1 MTDRKKS
8 IKYKFSNYAK
18 YFIKE
23 IIPVTIGI
31 LIALYINNWNENRKN
46 TNYINQISSSIDK
59 ELNETNEDIIDNI
72 EIQKSLIDTLDFYEK
87 NSKISILIAVKKAK
101 GIHMPKI
108 KINSWKAISN
118 TKIELM
124 SYNKVSA
131 LANIEEQK
139 EILNT
144 KIENLMKFIYSNTK
158 ETGIDKKQLLKLMM
172 QDIISTEK
180 TVQNEIYR
188 IKRK

>member
-1 MTDRKKS
+1 MTAQKKS
-8 IKYKFSNYAK
+8 IKHKFSNYAK
-18 YFIKE
+18 YLIKE

-31 LIALYINNWNENRKN
+31 LIALYINNWNENQKN

-59 ELNETNEDIIDNI
+59 ELNETNEDIIDHI

-87 NSKISILIAVKKAK
+87 NTKISILIAVKKAR

-108 KINSWKAISN
+108 RINSWKAISN

-124 SYNKVSA
+124 SYEKVSA

-139 EILNT
+139 KILNT
-144 KIENLMKFIYSNTK
+144 KIENLMNFIYSNTK

-180 TVQNEIYR
+180 TIQNEINR
-188 IKRK
+188 IIKK

>member
-1 MTDRKKS
+1 MTDQKKS
-8 IKYKFSNYAK
+8 IKHKFSNYAK
-18 YFIKE
+18 YLIKE

-59 ELNETNEDIIDNI
+59 ELNETNEDIIDHI

-87 NSKISILIAVKKAK
+87 NTKTSILIAVKKAR

-124 SYNKVSA
+124 SYEKVSA

-139 EILNT
+139 KILNT
-144 KIENLMKFIYSNTK
+144 KIENLMNFIYSNIK

-180 TVQNEIYR
+180 TIQNEINR
-188 IKRK
+188 IISK

>member
-8 IKYKFSNYAK
+8 IQYKFSNYAK
-18 YFIKE
+18 YLIKE

-59 ELNETNEDIIDNI
+59 ELNETNEDIIDHI

-87 NSKISILIAVKKAK
+87 NTKISILIAVKKAK

-124 SYNKVSA
+124 SYEKVSA

-139 EILNT
+139 KILNT
-144 KIENLMKFIYSNTK
+144 KIENLMNFIYSNTK

-180 TVQNEIYR
+180 TIQNEINK
-188 IKRK
+188 IIRK

>member
-8 IKYKFSNYAK
+8 IKYKFSNYTK
-18 YFIKE
+18 YLIKE

-59 ELNETNEDIIDNI
+59 ELNETNEDIIDHI
-72 EIQKSLIDTLDFYEK
+72 QIQKSLIDTLDFYEK
-87 NSKISILIAVKKAK
+87 NTKISILIAVKKAK

-124 SYNKVSA
+124 SYEKVSA

-139 EILNT
+139 KILNT
-144 KIENLMKFIYSNTK
+144 KIENLMNFIYSNTK

-180 TVQNEIYR
+180 TIQNEINR
-188 IKRK
+188 IIRK